1 MSTPL
6 QAPKGVAEYV
16 PPRADDFL
24 AVREALTAP
33 ARAAGYAY
41 AETPVFETTELF
53 TRGVGESTD
62 IVSKEMFTFEDRGG
76 RSLTLRPEG
85 TAGVLRAALEHG
97 LHRGQLP
104 VKLWYAGAYFRAEAP
119 QAGRY
124 RQFFQVGIEAI
135 GGEDPMIDA
144 EVVTLAWDAYAA
156 LGLRDLRLDLN
167 SLGCAECRPAYRE
180 ALQAFLRGLDLD
192 AETQR
197 RIEINPLRV
206 LDDKRPEVQA
216 KVFGAPLL
224 VDHLCADC
232 KAHHDA
238 VRLLL
243 GDAGVTWTD
252 APRLVRGLDY
262 YTRHHVRVRPRRP
275 RRAVRDRRR
284 RPLRR
289 AVRDDRR
296 AAAAGIGFGLGV
308 DRTLLALEAEGVR
321 VAVPRRVSVY
331 GVPLGET
338 AQRELY
344 RVIVALRRRR
354 DRRRPR
360 LRRQGAEGRDE
371 GRRPLGRGVRRRSGR
386 ARPGVGARP
395 GQGPDDRRADRRT
408 DRRRRPNTRGETAV
422 IRTHQAGA
430 LRREHDGTAVVL
442 TGWVANRR
450 DHGGVVFIDLR
461 DGAGVVQV
469 VFREG
474 EVADAAHELR
484 AEYCVKVTGSVGV
497 RPEGNANPDLP
508 TGEVEVTADGV
519 EVLSVAAPLPFQI
532 DTRQDVDEQTRLRYR
547 YLDLRRGEPAR
558 ALRQRAHTTRVIR
571 QVMDEHGFLD
581 IETPYLT
588 RSTPEGAR
596 DFLVPCRLQPGT
608 WYALPQSPQLFKQ
621 LLMVAGFERYYQIA
635 RCFRDEDLRSD
646 RQPEF
651 TQLDVE
657 LSFPDEEDIYA
668 LTEELLGR
676 VWRTSSASRSR
687 RRSRG

>member
-24 AVREALTAP
+24 AVRDALTAP

-41 AETPVFETTELF
+41 VETPVFETTELF

-180 ALQAFLRGLDLD
+180 ALQSFLRGLDLD

-262 YTRHHVRVRPRRP
+262 YTRTTFEFVHGGLGAQSAIGGGGRYDGLSETIGGP
-275 RRAVRDRRR
+275 
-284 RPLRR
+284 PLP
-289 AVRDDRR
+289 
-296 AAAAGIGFGLGV
+296 GIGFGLGV

-344 RVIVALRRRR
+344 RVIVALRRRGIAA
-354 DRRRPR
+354 D
-360 LRRQGAEGRDE
+360 LAFGGKGLKGAMKGAD
-371 GRRPLGRGVRRRSGR
+371 RSG
-386 ARPGVGARP
+386 AAF
-395 GQGPDDRRADRRT
+395 
-408 DRRRRPNTRGETAV
+408 
-422 IRTHQAGA
+422 
-430 LRREHDGTAVVL
+430 AVVL
-442 TGWVANRR
+442 GER
-450 DHGGVVFIDLR
+450 DLESGHAQVKDL
-461 DGAGVVQV
+461 
-469 VFREG
+469 
-474 EVADAAHELR
+474 
-484 AEYCVKVTGSVGV
+484 T
-497 RPEGNANPDLP
+497 
-508 TGEVEVTADGV
+508 TGEQTAV
-519 EVLSVAAPLPFQI
+519 PIA
-532 DTRQDVDEQTRLRYR
+532 DVVRTLE
-547 YLDLRRGEPAR
+547 E
-558 ALRQRAHTTRVIR
+558 
-571 QVMDEHGFLD
+571 
-581 IETPYLT
+581 
-588 RSTPEGAR
+588 
-596 DFLVPCRLQPGT
+596 RLQ
-608 WYALPQSPQLFKQ
+608 
-621 LLMVAGFERYYQIA
+621 
-635 RCFRDEDLRSD
+635 
-646 RQPEF
+646 
-651 TQLDVE
+651 
-657 LSFPDEEDIYA
+657 
-668 LTEELLGR
+668 
-676 VWRTSSASRSR
+676 
-687 RRSRG
+687 

>member
-144 EVVTLAWDAYAA
+144 EVVTLASDAYAA

-180 ALQAFLRGLDLD
+180 ALQSFLRGLDLD

-262 YTRHHVRVRPRRP
+262 YTRTTFEFVHGGLGAQSAIGGGGRYDGLSETIGGP
-275 RRAVRDRRR
+275 
-284 RPLRR
+284 PLP
-289 AVRDDRR
+289 
-296 AAAAGIGFGLGV
+296 GIGFGLGV

-344 RVIVALRRRR
+344 RVIVALRRRGIAA
-354 DRRRPR
+354 D
-360 LRRQGAEGRDE
+360 LAFGGKGLKGAMKGAD
-371 GRRPLGRGVRRRSGR
+371 RSG
-386 ARPGVGARP
+386 AAF
-395 GQGPDDRRADRRT
+395 
-408 DRRRRPNTRGETAV
+408 
-422 IRTHQAGA
+422 
-430 LRREHDGTAVVL
+430 AVVL
-442 TGWVANRR
+442 GER
-450 DHGGVVFIDLR
+450 DLESGHAQVKDL
-461 DGAGVVQV
+461 
-469 VFREG
+469 
-474 EVADAAHELR
+474 
-484 AEYCVKVTGSVGV
+484 T
-497 RPEGNANPDLP
+497 
-508 TGEVEVTADGV
+508 TGEQTAV
-519 EVLSVAAPLPFQI
+519 PIA
-532 DTRQDVDEQTRLRYR
+532 DVVRTLE
-547 YLDLRRGEPAR
+547 E
-558 ALRQRAHTTRVIR
+558 
-571 QVMDEHGFLD
+571 
-581 IETPYLT
+581 
-588 RSTPEGAR
+588 
-596 DFLVPCRLQPGT
+596 RLQ
-608 WYALPQSPQLFKQ
+608 
-621 LLMVAGFERYYQIA
+621 
-635 RCFRDEDLRSD
+635 
-646 RQPEF
+646 
-651 TQLDVE
+651 
-657 LSFPDEEDIYA
+657 
-668 LTEELLGR
+668 
-676 VWRTSSASRSR
+676 
-687 RRSRG
+687 